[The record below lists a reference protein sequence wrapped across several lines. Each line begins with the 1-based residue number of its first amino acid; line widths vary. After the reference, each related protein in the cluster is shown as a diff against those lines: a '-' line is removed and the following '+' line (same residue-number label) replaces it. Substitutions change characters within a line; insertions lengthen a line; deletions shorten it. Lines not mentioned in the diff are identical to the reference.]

1 MILIIIE
8 SDGAASRAIDLVL
21 TSDRQLNW
29 NCARRRGEEAEYT
42 SSRDRFK
49 KKKKKAS
56 SIDV

>member
-1 MILIIIE
+1 MILIIIK
-8 SDGAASRAIDLVL
+8 SDGAASRAIDLVVL

-49 KKKKKAS
+49 KKKKK
-56 SIDV
+56 IVP